1 MRSTETFWT
10 YFWTSVGKLLLLLAF
25 CSGSPPV
32 WPAAPTA
39 PVAIVPTEP
48 GAVTIVPDGITYLAQ
63 GGDTLMS
70 IARRLTTRPANWAA
84 IGKLNRINQDSN
96 IPIGTAIFIPAELL
110 TDEPS
115 AARVVA
121 LSGTITVTGLDGVGA
136 PLVLGTIIV
145 EGMQIET
152 GGNGFVTLGLQDGSR
167 ISLPSNSRVRVA
179 KLRMARH
186 TKSPRTEIMLL
197 RGRVESRVSP
207 LESSKGRYEVRTPH
221 SVAGVRGTH
230 FRVGITEQGVT
241 NEVLSGKVAVG
252 RTADSTA
259 LTLVGGQGNLLDARK
274 IGPAVALLPAPEL
287 ADKTTRTYPA
297 ARFALTP
304 VAGAT
309 TYRIQIAIDQDAEN
323 ILAENRSSIS
333 PMTLDGIPDGN
344 YFVRLSAIDMAGL
357 EGATSTRPITLK
369 KRAEAALATM
379 PSPPFVDQ
387 SDERGFTLRWA
398 AHPGQKFTLQVA
410 RDADFTWLLY
420 NTTSGTAQ
428 ARLPRPAF
436 GTYYARVQ
444 AIEADGSSGPFS
456 MAQPFIVTDQWII
469 NDGNPVQGKE
479 HGKDQGV
486 GSAH

>member
-1 MRSTETFWT
+1 MRSTEIFWK
-10 YFWTSVGKLLLLLAF
+10 SIGKLLLLLAF
-25 CSGSPPV
+25 CGGSQSA
-32 WPAAPTA
+32 WAAASISIATA
-39 PVAIVPTEP
+39 EP
-48 GAVTIVPDGITYLAQ
+48 GAVTIAPDGITYFAQ
-63 GGDTLMS
+63 GGDTLTS
-70 IARRLTTRPANWAA
+70 IARRLTTKPANWAA
-84 IGKLNRINQDSN
+84 IGKLNRISQDSS

-110 TDEPS
+110 ADEPS

-121 LSGTITVTGLDGVGA
+121 LSGTITVTGIDGAGT
-136 PLVLGTIIV
+136 PLGLGTIIV

-152 GGNGFVTLGLQDGSR
+152 GGNGFVTLGLEDGSR

-179 KLRMARH
+179 KLRMARY

-230 FRVGITEQGVT
+230 FRVGITDQGVV

-274 IGPAVALLPAPEL
+274 IGPAVALLAAPEL
-287 ADKTTRTYPA
+287 ADKSTRIYPA
-297 ARFALTP
+297 ARFAVTA
-304 VAGAT
+304 VAGAV
-309 TYRIQIAIDQDAEN
+309 TYRIQIATDQNAEN
-323 ILAENRSSIS
+323 ILAENRSGIS

-344 YFVRLSAIDMAGL
+344 YFVRLSAIDKAGL
-357 EGATSTRPITLK
+357 EGFTSAQPITLK
-369 KRAEAALATM
+369 KRAEAALTTM
-379 PSPPFVDQ
+379 PSPPFVDE

-398 AHPGQKFTLQVA
+398 ARPGQKFTLQVA
-410 RDADFTWLLY
+410 RDANFTWLLH
-420 NTTSGTAQ
+420 NTTSSAAQ
-428 ARLPRPAF
+428 VRLPRPAF

-444 AIEADGSSGPFS
+444 IIETDGSGGPFS

-469 NDGNPVQGKE
+469 NDGNPIKGKE
-479 HGKDQGV
+479 QGA